1 MMNRWK
7 KRPIA
12 FILLCIF
19 LLTVTLSPALAQDSE
34 TDSDIT
40 AASMIGDLLVLRP
53 LGLVATVLGT
63 AFFLVTLPITAGVGN
78 TEVAGEKLVKDPGKF
93 TFNRP
98 LGKLP

>member
-7 KRPIA
+7 KRPA
-12 FILLCIF
+12 VFILLCIF
-19 LLTVTLSPALAQDSE
+19 LLTATLSPALAQNGE

-53 LGLVATVLGT
+53 LGLAATILGT

-78 TEVAGEKLVKDPGKF
+78 TEIAGEKLVKEPGKF

>member
-19 LLTVTLSPALAQDSE
+19 LLTITLSPALAQDSE

-40 AASMIGDLLVLRP
+40 AASMIGDLFVLRP
-53 LGLVATVLGT
+53 LGLVATILGT

-78 TEVAGEKLVKDPGKF
+78 TEVAGERLVKDPGKF

>member
-1 MMNRWK
+1 MEK
-7 KRPIA
+7 KTH
-12 FILLCIF
+12 CIYLALHF
-19 LLTVTLSPALAQDSE
+19 LLTITLSPALAQDSE

-40 AASMIGDLLVLRP
+40 AASMIGDLFVLRP
-53 LGLVATVLGT
+53 LGLVATILGT

-78 TEVAGEKLVKDPGKF
+78 TEVAGERLVKDPGKF